1 MRLSEYTDY
10 TLRVLMYCARHRQRL
25 VTIGEL
31 AEQHGLSKGHLM
43 KVVNDLARQ
52 GLLETTRGRGGGL
65 RLLQEPAAIRIGD
78 VVRAS
83 ETDFRLVECFDVGT
97 NVCNLTPNCRLKHL
111 FDAALR
117 AYFEVLDGA
126 TLADLTG
133 DTAVG
138 LRGPEAPIAVAGTDR
153 ITARGAATESP
164 RAPSGHTV
172 AVALPARLR
181 PLRTAKASAQG

>member
-10 TLRVLMYCARHRQRL
+10 TLRVLMYCARHRHRL

-52 GLLETTRGRGGGL
+52 GLIETTRGRGGGL
-65 RLLQEPAAIRIGD
+65 RLLKEPEAIRIGD

-83 ETDFRLVECFDVGT
+83 ETDFRLVECFDAGT
-97 NVCNLTPNCRLKHL
+97 NACTLTPSCRLKHL

-117 AYFEVLDGA
+117 GYFQALDGA
-126 TLADLTG
+126 TLADLIAG
-133 DTAVG
+133 AAASESGSDG
-138 LRGPEAPIAVAGTDR
+138 PIARQRPAV
-153 ITARGAATESP
+153 
-164 RAPSGHTV
+164 TV
-172 AVALPARLR
+172 TLPTPLR
-181 PLRTAKASAQG
+181 PRRQVKALAPG